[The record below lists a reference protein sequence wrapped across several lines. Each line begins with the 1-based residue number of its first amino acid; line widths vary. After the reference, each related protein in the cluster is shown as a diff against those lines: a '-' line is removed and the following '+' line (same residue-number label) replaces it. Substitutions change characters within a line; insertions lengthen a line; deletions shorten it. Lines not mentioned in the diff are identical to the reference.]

1 MVMGMNGNLFLL
13 FGIDA
18 YLMKSRTEALMAEH
32 GVDPSDVESF
42 DLEETSLEDAV
53 NSAMTIPF
61 LSERKGVILRNCFFL
76 SALKVSKEIETQ
88 VPYLL
93 RYLQNPSPSTVMVL
107 QAPYEKLD
115 TRRQAYRVCEES
127 CRMIECAASKKDDI
141 YALVKN
147 ALSEAGKTMDADALE
162 EFVNRAD
169 QDASLAV
176 HELEKL
182 FSYAD
187 ERTRIDLPMVR
198 TVTTR
203 NLEDNVF
210 ELVNAILARDSR
222 SVTRIYQD
230 LSRVGTEPTNILALI
245 IAKFQE
251 ILYAKELLR
260 TERAFEDVMKY
271 FNATKGRTYYI
282 VKNAREMSDEQLSRY
297 MNELEKIDFRIKS
310 GALDKKIAL
319 ELFLL
324 GI

>member
-1 MVMGMNGNLFLL
+1 MGMNGNLYLL
-13 FGIDA
+13 FGTDGF
-18 YLMKSRTEALMAEH
+18 LMKSRTEAILAEH
-32 GVDPSDVESF
+32 GVDAADVESF
-42 DLEETSLEDAV
+42 DVEEASLEEAV

-61 LSERKGVILRNCFFL
+61 LSERKAVLLRNCVFL
-76 SALKVSKEIETQ
+76 TAAKGPKEAELPL
-88 VPYLL
+88 PYLL
-93 RYLQNPSPSTVMVL
+93 RYLQNPSPTTVMIL
-107 QAPYEKLD
+107 LAPYEKLD
-115 TRRQAYRVCEES
+115 TRKQVFRVCEET
-127 CRMIECAASKKDDI
+127 CRIVECAASKKEDI
-141 YALVKN
+141 YAIVKK
-147 ALSEAGKTMDADALE
+147 AVAEAGKTMDADALE
-162 EFVNRAD
+162 EFVNRTD
-169 QDASLAV
+169 RDASLAV
-176 HELEKL
+176 NELDKL
-182 FSYAD
+182 LLYAD
-187 ERTRIDLPMVR
+187 SRSRIDLSMVR

-222 SVTRIYQD
+222 TVTRVYQD

-260 TERAFEDVMKY
+260 TERGFDDVMKF

-282 VKNAREMSDEQLSRY
+282 VKNAKELTEDQLARY
-297 MNELEKIDFRIKS
+297 MNELEKIDYRIKS

>member
-1 MVMGMNGNLFLL
+1 MGMNGNLFLL
-13 FGIDA
+13 FGTDG
-18 YLMKSRTEALMAEH
+18 YLMKTRTDAILAEH
-32 GVDPSDVESF
+32 GVDAADVESF
-42 DLEETSLEDAV
+42 DMEETPLEDAV

-61 LSERKGVILRNCFFL
+61 LSERKGVILRNCVFL
-76 SALKVSKEIETQ
+76 TAGKSPKELDQ
-88 VPYLL
+88 PLPYLF
-93 RYLQNPSPSTVMVL
+93 RYLSNPSPSTVMIL

-115 TRRQAYRVCEES
+115 TRKQVYRACEES
-127 CRMIECAASKKDDI
+127 CRIVECAASKKEDI
-141 YALVKN
+141 YALVKKTV
-147 ALSEAGKTMDADALE
+147 AEAGKTMDADALE
-162 EFVNRAD
+162 EFVNRTD
-169 QDASLAV
+169 RDASLAV

-182 FSYAD
+182 LLYAD
-187 ERTRIDLPMVR
+187 TLPRIDLAMVWK
-198 TVTTR
+198 VTTR

-222 SVTRIYQD
+222 TVTRVYQD
-230 LSRVGTEPTNILALI
+230 LFRVGTEPMNVLSLVIG
-245 IAKFQE
+245 KFQE

-260 TERAFEDVMKY
+260 TNRSFEDIMKF

-282 VKNAREMSDEQLSRY
+282 VKNAKDLSDDQLSRY